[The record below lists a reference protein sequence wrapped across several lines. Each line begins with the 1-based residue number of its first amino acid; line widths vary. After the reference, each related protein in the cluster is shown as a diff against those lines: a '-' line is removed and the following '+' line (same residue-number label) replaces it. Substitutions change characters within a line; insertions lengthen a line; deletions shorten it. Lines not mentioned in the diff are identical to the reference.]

1 MRKKNLTWTIIVAVY
16 VLQISLDQNMTLGLQ
31 LYNSQSRKILSQFCK
46 RNENILDA
54 DDNSKQDQQKRDLK
68 KRLVPYRCKMLLKNN
83 MTLKF
88 RKLPFQ
94 IKGNGNSISTSNVYL
109 HINSYHGQQKKKNS
123 HNLDIKTKGT
133 ECLSLL

>member
-54 DDNSKQDQQKRDLK
+54 DDNSK
-68 KRLVPYRCKMLLKNN
+68 
-83 MTLKF
+83 
-88 RKLPFQ
+88 
-94 IKGNGNSISTSNVYL
+94 
-109 HINSYHGQQKKKNS
+109 
-123 HNLDIKTKGT
+123 
-133 ECLSLL
+133 